1 MSVSDEPGK
10 TQSALEREIRFIDP
24 KDVTI
29 WRDNFGQLC
38 LKLADGREFRDIHP
52 SLAFPISNASRM
64 LILRDADLAEIGII
78 DDCTAV
84 QEPSYQVLHEEL
96 EKAYFIPHILSI
108 SSAAEHQG
116 VATFDVETDRG
127 PRTIQVQFHHR
138 MRILEGGRVIIH
150 DVDANRYEI
159 PSLADLDPRSQAL
172 LDEFL

>member
-1 MSVSDEPGK
+1 MSVNDEPEK
-10 TQSALEREIRFIDP
+10 IESALDREIRFIDP
-24 KDVTI
+24 EGVHI
-29 WRDNFGQLC
+29 WRDNFGHLC

-52 SLAFPISNASRM
+52 SLAFPISHANRM

-78 DDCTAV
+78 KDCTAV
-84 QEPSYQVLHEEL
+84 DEESCHVLDEEL
-96 EKAYFIPHILSI
+96 EKAYFVPHIVRI
-108 SSAAEHQG
+108 NSAEEHQG
-116 VATFDVETDRG
+116 VATFDTETDRG

-138 MRILEGGRVIIH
+138 MRILGGGRVIVH